1 MEENR
6 LGRQVAL
13 LRDRFGYTQE
23 DLATK
28 LGVSKQT
35 VSNWET
41 GLKSPRMG
49 AIEKMADLFK
59 VSKGFIIDGTDDS
72 QGRLLPIFNQLSKE
86 NKNRVIDFSIDL
98 LSQQA
103 PKVVSYQPKEDIE
116 IHTLAAHRIDETA
129 TTSPEEKEKL
139 HAKLDEMDRKFDEKQ
154 KRINAAKEANRGDSD
169 E

>member
-86 NKNRVIDFSIDL
+86 NKNRVIDYSIDL
-98 LSQQA
+98 LSQQE
-103 PKVVSYQPKEDIE
+103 PKVITYPEKDKGKE
-116 IHTLAAHRIDETA
+116 IHTLAAHRVDETQVA
-129 TTSPEEKEKL
+129 SSEEIDHL
-139 HAKLDEMDRKFDEKQ
+139 NSFLDGLVAKDDAKRKK
-154 KRINAAKEANRGDSD
+154 
-169 E
+169 